1 MQDSLTAIITMPGAI
16 ITTPAICPAKEYV
29 TPSLMRMTSVGYCEG
44 RYRHRRCSTPLRIH
58 GKLKEDS
65 LDGSSFL
72 YREKGTH
79 LPLKVDLWGWRN
91 VPQNPHGQRTLLC
104 PGQAGREC
112 ICYGRDAGRWMGTP
126 EHGTRSR
133 GLILNYGGSN
143 L

>member
-44 RYRHRRCSTPLRIH
+44 RYRHRRCRTPLRIH

-79 LPLKVDLWGWRN
+79 LPLKVDPWGWRN

-104 PGQAGREC
+104 PGQAGDGA
-112 ICYGRDAGRWMGTP
+112 YVTAGTP
-126 EHGTRSR
+126 AVGWGRPTWHPVP
-133 GLILNYGGSN
+133 GLNSQLWRE
-143 L
+143 